1 MIMGETGQSRARLVG
16 EEYLDLPDFS
26 DMHELSGHKVDTLL
40 KTIGQCERGQNFA
53 RTYLLQARQAIKCF
67 MFGMARKHTDTGL
80 RFAVSC
86 FAHHLKEDLWSID
99 KEINSSIAS
108 TATEGETQMQLAI
121 RLMGD
126 LHIHSDAPHSSS
138 RPRTTVA
145 KAKISSIS
153 SFVEVNEEGTVKE
166 RRMEGLK
173 EAQGGEGE
181 IVEEEEAGTR
191 KTIKGC
197 GDVWAAHA
205 ALQQARFLFGAAGNT
220 EMMAR
225 VPAIKA
231 SIDTLL
237 ALSNA
242 QARGL
247 PQELQYGGANHYTGS
262 VNTFFESDTPTIL
275 GEAPNAPR
283 WVEAKAGQLVFTI
296 SPNLFRGL
304 SIDRFSGRM
313 SGFPEVEGAG
323 TFQVRV
329 ANALGCASFFFT
341 FVVSEDPLV
350 LAQKTP
356 RLARRIELMMLVDPQ
371 EAERELKREKKSRLS
386 RFAGPFPAAYQV
398 GRSAAP
404 MTNLPVTS
412 RAMSPRLTSPGGE
425 EGTAQV
431 QTGARRER
439 SEEFVRAAPGHGVM
453 NRSQLQVLYKDYQL
467 F

>member
-1 MIMGETGQSRARLVG
+1 MLTH
-16 EEYLDLPDFS
+16 D
-26 DMHELSGHKVDTLL
+26 
-40 KTIGQCERGQNFA
+40 
-53 RTYLLQARQAIKCF
+53 
-67 MFGMARKHTDTGL
+67 
-80 RFAVSC
+80 
-86 FAHHLKEDLWSID
+86 AHMN
-99 KEINSSIAS
+99 IN
-108 TATEGETQMQLAI
+108 
-121 RLMGD
+121 
-126 LHIHSDAPHSSS
+126 
-138 RPRTTVA
+138 
-145 KAKISSIS
+145 
-153 SFVEVNEEGTVKE
+153 
-166 RRMEGLK
+166 
-173 EAQGGEGE
+173 
-181 IVEEEEAGTR
+181 
-191 KTIKGC
+191 
-197 GDVWAAHA
+197 
-205 ALQQARFLFGAAGNT
+205 RFLFGAAGNT

-398 GRSAAP
+398 FETEQAV
-404 MTNLPVTS
+404 LC
-412 RAMSPRLTSPGGE
+412 MSPCVRVRVAVGVPQRVRVCVWSACANVCADVWALVRVVQQLTSTTSTKPL
-425 EGTAQV
+425 
-431 QTGARRER
+431 
-439 SEEFVRAAPGHGVM
+439 SE
-453 NRSQLQVLYKDYQL
+453 
-467 F
+467 